1 MRALMALGR
10 AGGRALGRARGG
22 AGAARAR
29 GGAGAG
35 MAPGGEAPGGVRVR
49 VDEGA
54 STMTIALQ
62 VGGRPRNM
70 NRERAEPCSKALARI
85 GKSAAPPRTRG
96 AGKKAGP
103 PAAAAETVA
112 VCLRDAQGREVPGE
126 TPNEEAWVE
135 GGTLSLGGDVLR
147 IEKNSPTVASL
158 EAERRPVV
166 GFELRPPFSVV
177 FGEPELCLWNWE
189 RQAALEKGPAAWES
203 TGGTGHAY
211 VPAEADAGKRLR
223 VTCTPRGQAPP
234 GASPGVLREG
244 EPVAV
249 AMDGVVEPSSEGKPW
264 DGRREGRWARPA
276 AAGTCRVMTYNL
288 LAEMYS
294 SSETAKTKLFR
305 YVLPENLDWD
315 YRKQLQLQEVL
326 GAQADVLCFQ
336 EVDTKAFERFWKP
349 RLAEAGFSGFFGKKS
364 SEASEGQATFVR
376 DSKFRIA
383 AARTLP
389 LRDAF
394 TEPLGA
400 ALAAAGPFLEAV
412 PNIRDALEKLGT
424 VASLVRLEPVSGGDQ
439 CPMCVVNTHLYF
451 HPGASS
457 IRTLQ
462 LYAILKEAEAW
473 LVGSAAAGEVRPA
486 VLFCGDLNSEPD
498 TAAIELL
505 QTGQVGR
512 DHYEWQTAREFTF
525 RRRGEKE
532 AAAQPAGGGG
542 PAASVP
548 GPVLASPFGLASAD
562 RLLSPYTNFVQGYIA
577 TLDYIFF
584 EVGRLRLEALMP
596 LPTVEQIQNEEVVS
610 AADIP
615 KRGAL
620 PSKRYPSDHVAIVA
634 DLAVAR
640 QGDAPCPATAASR
653 LPWPPPV
660 RDASRAPEERKLR
673 PVMPLPASKYN
684 VRKAVAALRR
694 GGVVAL
700 PSDTIYGVAA
710 CAASSEGVRRV
721 YDCKRR
727 SANVPLSICVQ
738 DIASVA
744 AYGDTDHLPPG
755 LLEALLPGPVTLLLR
770 RLEEAPLDPSLNP
783 GTRAIGI
790 RIPACEFLCAV
801 ASAHGGALALTS
813 ANVSGSSSTKSV
825 WEFREIWDAC
835 EHVFDGGEL
844 DANDIAGSTVVDLS
858 SPGSF
863 KVLRA
868 GCAEAQ
874 TTEILQGFG
883 LGPAAQGG

>member
-1 MRALMALGR
+1 MG
-10 AGGRALGRARGG
+10 
-22 AGAARAR
+22 
-29 GGAGAG
+29 
-35 MAPGGEAPGGVRVR
+35 PGGEAPRGVRVR

-54 STMTIALQ
+54 STMTIALR

-70 NRERAEPCSKALARI
+70 NRERAEPCSKALGRI
-85 GKSAAPPRTRG
+85 GKSAAPPRPRG
-96 AGKKAGP
+96 AGKKAEP
-103 PAAAAETVA
+103 PAAAAEAVA

-126 TPNEEAWVE
+126 TPNEEAWVQ
-135 GGTLSLGGDVLR
+135 GGTLRLGEDVLR
-147 IEKNSPTVASL
+147 VERNPPTVASIGS
-158 EAERRPVV
+158 ERRPTV
-166 GFELRPPFSVV
+166 GFELRPSFSVD
-177 FGEPELCLWNWE
+177 FGEPDLCLWNWE
-189 RQAALEKGPAAWES
+189 RQAPQEKAPAAAEAAWED

-211 VPAEADAGKRLR
+211 VPSEADAGKRLR
-223 VTCTPRGQAPP
+223 VTCTPRGRAAP
-234 GASPGVLREG
+234 GASPGALREG

-249 AMDGVVEPSSEGKPW
+249 AMDGVVEPSSQGRPW
-264 DGRREGRWARPA
+264 DGRREGRWARA
-276 AAGTCRVMTYNL
+276 AGAGTCRVMTYNL

-326 GAQADVLCFQ
+326 GAQADVICFQ
-336 EVDTKAFERFWKP
+336 EVDTKAFEKFWRP

-364 SEASEGQATFVR
+364 TEASEGQATFVR
-376 DSKFRIA
+376 NSKFRVA
-383 AARTLP
+383 EARTFA

-394 TEPLGA
+394 AEPLGA
-400 ALAAAGPFLEAV
+400 ALAAAGPFLDAV
-412 PNIRDALEKLGT
+412 PNIREALEKLGT
-424 VASLVRLEPVSGGDQ
+424 VASLVRLEPISGKDQ
-439 CPMCVVNTHLYF
+439 CPVCVVNTHLYF

-462 LYAILKEAEAW
+462 LYAILKEAETW

-486 VLFCGDLNSEPD
+486 LLFCGDLNSEPD

-505 QTGQVGR
+505 QTGQVGQ
-512 DHYEWQTAREFTF
+512 DHFEWQTAREFAF
-525 RRRGEKE
+525 RKRGEE
-532 AAAQPAGGGG
+532 GEGAASQSAAGGGPTAGVEFAG
-542 PAASVP
+542 PD
-548 GPVLASPFGLASAD
+548 LASPFDLASAD

-596 LPTVEQIQNEEVVS
+596 LPTVEQIQGEEVVS

-615 KRGAL
+615 RRGAL
-620 PSKRYPSDHVAIVA
+620 PSKRYPSDHVAVIA

-640 QGDAPCPATAASR
+640 QGDTPCPATAASR
-653 LPWPPPV
+653 LPWPAPV
-660 RDASRAPEERKLR
+660 RDALRAPEEPELR

-684 VRKAVAALRR
+684 VGKAVTALRR
-694 GGVVAL
+694 DGVVAL

-721 YDCKRR
+721 YECKRR
-727 SANVPLSICVQ
+727 SAKVPLSICVQ

-744 AYGDTDHLPPG
+744 TYGDTSHLPPG

-783 GTRAIGI
+783 DTKAIGI
-790 RIPACEFLCAV
+790 RIPDCEFLCAV

-825 WEFREIWDAC
+825 WEFREIWDVC

-874 TTEILQGFG
+874 TTEIMQGFG
-883 LGPAAQGG
+883 LGPAAQVG